1 MIEAVP
7 WYVTRSSGIVSLV
20 LLTAAACLGLLTSAR
35 WQREGWPRF
44 LTAELHRTISLL
56 SVAFLVV
63 HVVVAVFDPTYGL
76 GIAAALIPFASSY
89 RELWLTLGVVSLYL
103 GAAVVITS
111 LFRSRIGH
119 RTWRLVH
126 LTSYAAWPL
135 AVLHSMG
142 TGTDSVA
149 TWLWAIYAACIVA
162 VAVSLVWRL
171 YVWRSMQLHVERAL
185 PAPSETGWR

>member
-7 WYVTRSSGIVSLV
+7 WYVTRAAGIVSLV
-20 LLTAAACLGLLTSAR
+20 LLSASACLGLLTSAR
-35 WQREGWPRF
+35 WQRPGWPRF

-56 SVAFLVV
+56 SVAFLAV
-63 HVVVAVFDPTYGL
+63 HIAVAVFDPKYGL
-76 GIAAALIPFASSY
+76 GIAAALVPFASSY

-103 GAAVVITS
+103 GSAVVITS
-111 LFRSRIGH
+111 LVRSHIGH
-119 RTWRLVH
+119 RTWRAVH

-149 TWLWAIYAACIVA
+149 TWSWAVYGACILA
-162 VAVSLVWRL
+162 VGGSLAWRL
-171 YVWRSMQLHVERAL
+171 QSRRAAQLEIDAAL
-185 PAPSETGWR
+185 PARPGAGWR

>member
-1 MIEAVP
+1 VIEAIP
-7 WYVTRSSGIVSLV
+7 WYVTRSAGIVSLV
-20 LLTAAACLGLLTSAR
+20 LLSAATCLGLLTSAR

-44 LTAELHRTISLL
+44 LTAELHRTISLV

-63 HVVVAVFDPTYGL
+63 HIVVAVFDPKYGL
-76 GIAAALIPFASSY
+76 GIASLIPLGSAY
-89 RELWLTLGVVSLYL
+89 RELWLTLGTISLYL
-103 GAAVVITS
+103 AAAVLITS
-111 LFRSRIGH
+111 LLRSRIGH

-149 TWLWAIYAACIVA
+149 SWLWVLYAACIVS
-162 VAVSLVWRL
+162 VAASLAWRL
-171 YVWRSMQLHVERAL
+171 YVRRELQLQVERAL
-185 PAPSETGWR
+185 PVPPETGWR